1 MLLKQLN
8 SLRTHLFTLGVT
20 IVLLIGWS
28 NRDSNYLSAETG
40 AGYVLGIVGG
50 SLMLILL
57 LYPVSKHVKLLSRIM
72 SIRTWFVI
80 HMLFGII
87 GPVLILFH
95 SNFQL
100 GSANS
105 SIALICMLLVAFS
118 GLIGRYIYTRI
129 HHGLYGSR
137 KTLTEF
143 KQKTENEHSEL
154 LSLYAQDEELTG
166 HLKKLEEKALQSY
179 SSLTM
184 SLWHAIYLAFSAPIL
199 RRRVLRLLKKTH
211 TENGES
217 KSLPDREVVARC
229 VKRYTLAHRQIAA
242 FSVYERLFSL
252 WHILHFP
259 LFIMMIITAVIHI
272 FAVHLY

>member
-28 NRDSNYLSAETG
+28 NRDSNYLSAESG
-40 AGYVLGIVGG
+40 PGYALGIIGG

-57 LYPVSKHVKLLSRIM
+57 LYPLSKQVKLLSRIM
-72 SIRTWFVI
+72 PVRVWFLI
-80 HMLFGII
+80 HMLFGIV

-95 SNFQL
+95 SNFHF

-105 SIALICMLLVAFS
+105 SFALVSMLLVAVS

-137 KTLTEF
+137 KTLTELT
-143 KQKTENEHSEL
+143 QGTENEHSAL
-154 LSLYAQDEELTG
+154 LGLYQQDKELTS
-166 HLKKLEEKALQSY
+166 HLKKLEEKALHSY
-179 SSLTM
+179 STLTN
-184 SLWHAIYLAFSAPIL
+184 SLWHAIYLAFTTPL
-199 RRRVLRLLKKTH
+199 LKRRVLHLLKKTH
-211 TENGES
+211 LEGGHS
-217 KSLPDREVVARC
+217 QSLPDQDVVARC
-229 VKRYTLAHRQIAA
+229 VRRYTLAHRQIAA
-242 FSVYERLFSL
+242 FKVYERLFSW
-252 WHILHFP
+252 WHILHLP
-259 LFIMMIITAVIHI
+259 LFIMMVITAIVHI